1 MLKKAALVGGA
12 LVALLNSGCGL
23 GLNGQLVD
31 WADLAM
37 QTADVLRTFG
47 IV

>member
-1 MLKKAALVGGA
+1 MLKKAALAGGA
-12 LVALLNSGCGL
+12 LVTLLNCGCGS
-23 GLNGQLVD
+23 GGIGQWID
-31 WADLAM
+31 WADVAM